1 MAQTNST
8 ILTHAYLE
16 GTTDFQQR
24 VSNPTQAGYAR
35 SVADLEAPMNGDIW
49 NHFANTLNNTIGQS
63 LISSERWY
71 NPYERMRL
79 ANLRYGNSIRTIM
92 VNWLKQHAY
101 SDTSKDLLDVNKPEF
116 VQWFYSV
123 NYEEKIPWDM
133 NRPELLRAMHEGPDS
148 MGINDLYYA
157 TTVSALNSDSYSIY
171 NTCNQCF
178 YSADENWEDGLFRIK
193 VDAGTSKKDL
203 AMNLLEAIRGMIYK
217 LAFPSQLYNHVN
229 VPVFANTGTGGNDYN
244 ELMMFTDAETMAAI
258 EVRAYAELFNVT
270 EAEMR
275 TRNMVLP
282 EMPLVGG
289 GVLGALTTDAFIHW
303 HDTVYGIFAFSNPDT
318 LNDKFILHHQA
329 VVAPN
334 PGVPVVVF
342 DQNGMTLTPVVKMT
356 AASIALEP
364 ESTSVAPGGSVD
376 LNPSLKGTVDENEG
390 GIGIL
395 PDSAT
400 YSVTTNNGTINSRT
414 YVDRFGT
421 LHVQKTGLP
430 DGAKLTVTAEAT
442 YINPSKQEN
451 KLSTTA
457 QITVEAPDNPVGTY
471 TVDYVLAGDATYGI
485 PADAPAPDAMIADAG
500 VTVDLAAPLTTE
512 WTTSDGTADGVS
524 GTWTFTGW
532 STSITYSPIVSQVAS
547 IAADARIYGK
557 WEFAVS

>member
-35 SVADLEAPMNGDIW
+35 AVADLEAPMNGDIW

-157 TTVSALNSDSYSIY
+157 TTISALNSDSYSIY

-178 YSADENWEDGLFRIK
+178 YSADENWEGGLFRIK
-193 VDAGTSKKDL
+193 VDAGTTKKDL

-282 EMPLVGG
+282 EMPLAGG

-303 HDTVYGIFAFSNPDT
+303 HDTVYGIFPFFNPDT
-318 LNDKFILHHQA
+318 LNDKFVLHHQA

-334 PGVPVVVF
+334 PGVPVAVF
-342 DQNGMTLTPVVKMT
+342 DQHGMTLTPVVKMT
-356 AASIALEP
+356 AASIALNP
-364 ESTSVAPGGSVD
+364 ESTTVAPGGTVD
-376 LNPSLKGTVDENEG
+376 LNPELKGTVDENDG
-390 GIGIL
+390 GVGVL

-400 YSVTTNNGTINSRT
+400 YSVTTNNGTINTRT

-430 DGAKLTVTAEAT
+430 DGAQLTVTAEAT

-451 KLSTTA
+451 RLSTTA
-457 QITVEAPDNPVGTY
+457 QITIKEPDNPKGTCMVSY
-471 TVDYVLAGDATYGI
+471 DLTADTTYGI
-485 PADAPAPDAMIADAG
+485 PSDAPAPDDMIADAG
-500 VTVDLAAPLTTE
+500 VTVYLAAPLTTA
-512 WTTSDGTADGVS
+512 WTTSDGTEGGVA

-532 STSITYSPIVSQVAS
+532 STSSSYTPIATKVDN
-547 IAADARIYGK
+547 IEADTTIYGK
-557 WEFAVS
+557 WVFAAS

>member
-49 NHFANTLNNTIGQS
+49 NQFANTLNNTIGQS
-63 LISSERWY
+63 LISSERWS

-178 YSADENWEDGLFRIK
+178 YSADENWDGGLFRIK
-193 VDAGTSKKDL
+193 VDAGASKKDL

-217 LAFPSQLYNHVN
+217 LAFPSQLYNHVD
-229 VPVFANTGTGGNDYN
+229 VPVFANTGTGGNEYN

-282 EMPLVGG
+282 EIPLIGG

-303 HDTVYGIFAFSNPDT
+303 HDTVYGIFSFFNPDT

-342 DQNGMTLTPVVKMT
+342 DQNGMTITPVVKMT
-356 AASIALEP
+356 AASIALAP
-364 ESTSVAPGGSVD
+364 ESTTIAPGGTVD
-376 LNPSLKGTVDENEG
+376 LNPELKGTVDENDG
-390 GIGIL
+390 GVGIL

-400 YSVTTNNGTINSRT
+400 YSVTVDKGTLNSRT

-421 LHVQKTGLP
+421 LHVQKTGLA
-430 DGAKLTVTAEAT
+430 DGAKLTVTAEAA

-451 KLSTTA
+451 RLSTTA
-457 QITVEAPDNPVGTY
+457 QITVEAPDNPAGTY
-471 TVDYVLAGDATYGI
+471 TVDYVLAGDDAYGI
-485 PADAPAPDAMIADAG
+485 PADATAPDAMIADAG
-500 VTVDLAAPLTTE
+500 VTVHLAAPLKTA
-512 WTTSDGTADGVS
+512 WTTSDGTADGTA

-532 STSITYSPIVSQVAS
+532 STSDTYTQIVTQVAS
-547 IAADARIYGK
+547 IAADTSIYGK
-557 WEFAVS
+557 WAFAAS

>member
-35 SVADLEAPMNGDIW
+35 AVADLEAPMNGDIW

-157 TTVSALNSDSYSIY
+157 TTISALNSDSYSIY

-178 YSADENWEDGLFRIK
+178 YSADENWEGGLFRIK
-193 VDAGTSKKDL
+193 VDAGTTKKDL

-282 EMPLVGG
+282 EMPLAGG

-303 HDTVYGIFAFSNPDT
+303 HDTVYGIFPFFNPDT
-318 LNDKFILHHQA
+318 LNDKFVLHHQA

-334 PGVPVVVF
+334 PGVPVAVF
-342 DQNGMTLTPVVKMT
+342 DQHGMTLTPVVKMT
-356 AASIALEP
+356 AASIALNP
-364 ESTSVAPGGSVD
+364 ESTTVAPGGTVD
-376 LNPSLKGTVDENEG
+376 LNPELKGTVDENDG
-390 GIGIL
+390 GVGVL

-400 YSVTTNNGTINSRT
+400 YSVTTDNGTINTRT

-421 LHVQKTGLP
+421 LHVQKTGLA
-430 DGAKLTVTAEAT
+430 DGAQLTVTAEAT

-451 KLSTTA
+451 RLSTTA
-457 QITVEAPDNPVGTY
+457 QITIKEPDNPKGTCMVSY
-471 TVDYVLAGDATYGI
+471 DLTADTAYGI
-485 PADAPAPDAMIADAG
+485 PSDAPAPDDMIADAG
-500 VTVDLAAPLTTE
+500 VTVYLAAPLTTA
-512 WTTSDGTADGVS
+512 WTTSDGTEGGVA

-532 STSITYSPIVSQVAS
+532 STSSSYTPIATKVDN
-547 IAADARIYGK
+547 IEADTTIYGK
-557 WEFAVS
+557 WVFAAS

>member
-24 VSNPTQAGYAR
+24 VSNPTQAGYER

-49 NHFANTLNNTIGQS
+49 NYFANTLNNTIGQS

-171 NTCNQCF
+171 STCNQCF
-178 YSADENWEDGLFRIK
+178 YSADENWDGGLFRIK

-217 LAFPSQLYNHVN
+217 LAFPSQLYNHVD
-229 VPVFANTGTGGNDYN
+229 VPVFANTGTNGSDYN

-258 EVRAYAELFNVT
+258 EVRAYAQLFNVT

-303 HDTVYGIFAFSNPDT
+303 HDTVYGIFPFFNPDT

-342 DQNGMTLTPVVKMT
+342 DQNGMTITPVVKMT
-356 AASIALEP
+356 ASSIALAP
-364 ESTSVAPGGSVD
+364 EATTVALGGTVD
-376 LNPSLKGTVDENEG
+376 LNPELKGTVDENDG

-400 YSVTTNNGTINSRT
+400 YSVTADKGTLNSRT

-430 DGAKLTVTAEAT
+430 DGAKLTVTATAT

-457 QITVEAPDNPVGTY
+457 QITIEEPDNPAGTY
-471 TVDYVLAGDATYGI
+471 TVDYVLAGDTTYGI

-500 VTVDLAAPLTTE
+500 VTVDLAAPLATA
-512 WTTSDGTADGVS
+512 WTTSDGTEDGTA

-532 STSITYSPIVSQVAS
+532 STSNTYSPIVSQVAS
-547 IAADARIYGK
+547 IAADTKIYGK
-557 WEFAVS
+557 WAFAAS

>member
-1 MAQTNST
+1 
-8 ILTHAYLE
+8 
-16 GTTDFQQR
+16 
-24 VSNPTQAGYAR
+24 
-35 SVADLEAPMNGDIW
+35 MNGDIW

-79 ANLRYGNSIRTIM
+79 ANLRYGNSIRTIV

-101 SDTSKDLLDVNKPEF
+101 SDTSKGLLDVNKPEF

-171 NTCNQCF
+171 QTCNQCF
-178 YSADENWEDGLFRIK
+178 YSADENWDGGLFRIK
-193 VDAGTSKKDL
+193 VDAGASKKDL

-217 LAFPSQLYNHVN
+217 LAFPSQLYNHVD
-229 VPVFANTGTGGNDYN
+229 VPVFANTGTGGNEYN

-275 TRNMVLP
+275 TRNMVLA

-303 HDTVYGIFAFSNPDT
+303 HDTVYGIFPFFNPDT
-318 LNDKFILHHQA
+318 LNDKFILQHQA

-342 DQNGMTLTPVVKMT
+342 DQNGMTITPVVKMT
-356 AASIALEP
+356 AASIALDP
-364 ESTSVAPGGSVD
+364 ESTTVAPGGTVD
-376 LNPSLKGTVDENEG
+376 LNPELKGTVDENEG

-400 YSVTTNNGTINSRT
+400 YSVTTDNGTLNSRT

-430 DGAKLTVTAEAT
+430 DGAQLTVAAEAT
-442 YINPSKQEN
+442 YINPSKHEN
-451 KLSTTA
+451 RLSTTA
-457 QITVEAPDNPVGTY
+457 QITVEAPDNPAGTY
-471 TVDYVLAGDATYGI
+471 TVDYVLAGDTTYGI

-500 VTVDLAAPLTTE
+500 VTVDLAAPLTTA
-512 WTTSDGTADGVS
+512 WTTSDGTEDGTA

-532 STSITYSPIVSQVAS
+532 STSNTYSPIASQVAS
-547 IAADARIYGK
+547 IAADTKIYGK
-557 WEFAVS
+557 WAFAAS